1 MEWEKC
7 SKRTSYLTVI
17 LNIAMSLYNLH
28 DLLFCIGSDDLFDIY
43 SELLPV
49 ASKWKNIGLALRL
62 TPNSLNTIGAKE
74 NVTDCLL
81 EVLTQ
86 WLKKTY
92 NVERFGEPSWKLLVK
107 AVSDPA
113 GGNDRALAENIA
125 KKHQGNLVYIMDGIH
140 NNYTFFPPVPL
151 DQV

>member
-1 MEWEKC
+1 MC
-7 SKRTSYLTVI
+7 SSYGI
-17 LNIAMSLYNLH
+17 LNYVRH
-28 DLLFCIGSDDLFDIY
+28 DLLSCIGSDDLFDIY

-113 GGNDRALAENIA
+113 GGSDRALAESIA
-125 KKHQGNLVYIMDGIH
+125 QKHQGI
-140 NNYTFFPPVPL
+140 
-151 DQV
+151 

>member
-1 MEWEKC
+1 M
-7 SKRTSYLTVI
+7 
-17 LNIAMSLYNLH
+17 LNIAMNLYNIN
-28 DLLFCIGSDDLFDIY
+28 DLLSCIGSDDLFDIY

-62 TPNSLNTIGAKE
+62 APDLLDTIGAKE
-74 NVTDCLL
+74 RDCLL
-81 EVLTQ
+81 AVLTQ

-113 GGNDRALAENIA
+113 GGSDRALAGNIA
-125 KKHQGNLVYIMDGIH
+125 QKHQGIQLGVHTGWYNGY
-140 NNYTFFPPVPL
+140 
-151 DQV
+151 

>member
-1 MEWEKC
+1 
-7 SKRTSYLTVI
+7 
-17 LNIAMSLYNLH
+17 MSLYNIN
-28 DLLFCIGSDDLFDIY
+28 DLLSCIGSDDLFDIY

-49 ASKWKNIGLALRL
+49 ASKWKNIVLALRL
-62 TPNSLNTIGAKE
+62 APDSLDTISAKE
-74 NVTDCLL
+74 TDCLL
-81 EVLTQ
+81 AVLTQ

-125 KKHQGNLVYIMDGIH
+125 QKHQGIQLGLHTGWYNGY
-140 NNYTFFPPVPL
+140 
-151 DQV
+151 